1 MAKRRS
7 RRPKVSKTGNLL
19 VEELQHAIGSI
30 DQRVANAQCVEDG
43 GVLAADHAAADDDH
57 RLGHSRVICR
67 TVSLS
72 KMLSRLNGMNGGRAG
87 DMAQGEEV

>member
-1 MAKRRS
+1 MPSALKMEAYS
-7 RRPKVSKTGNLL
+7 LPITPPPTT
-19 VEELQHAIGSI
+19 II
-30 DQRVANAQCVEDG
+30 D
-43 GVLAADHAAADDDH
+43 
-57 RLGHSRVICR
+57 LGSRVICR